1 MRPIDFM
8 LDIYNTEIV
17 GSGGSRIL
25 TLGGPNQDTLGAR
38 R

>member
-17 GSGGSRIL
+17 GSGRSRIL
-25 TLGGPNQDTLGAR
+25 TSGGPN
-38 R
+38 